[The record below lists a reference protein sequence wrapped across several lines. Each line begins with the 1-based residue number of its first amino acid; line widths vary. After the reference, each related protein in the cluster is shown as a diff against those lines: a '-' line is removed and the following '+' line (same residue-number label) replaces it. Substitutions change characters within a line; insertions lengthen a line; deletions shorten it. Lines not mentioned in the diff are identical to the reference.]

1 LIPLK
6 ANLPAQRL
14 ALVTLGVGAASV
26 AAWLVLGSG
35 AGWALLFGLGNLVA
49 LWVFGSGVEAVIGPL
64 RTFALLAGAI
74 GLALG
79 VNALAGSPAP
89 AWTVISAAPTVAA
102 GLALAILRPRVRVV
116 TLSAVPLFGGVT
128 EVPLAVYGVLWLG
141 VEALALAA
149 W

>member
-14 ALVTLGVGAASV
+14 ALVTVVVGAASV
-26 AAWLVLGSG
+26 AAWLVLGSA
-35 AGWALLFGLGNLVA
+35 AGWPLLFLAGNVVA
-49 LWVFGSGVEAVIGPL
+49 LWVFGSGVEALIGPL

-89 AWTVISAAPTVAA
+89 AWTLISAAPAVAA

-141 VEALALAA
+141 VEALAIAA

>member
-1 LIPLK
+1 VIPLK

-14 ALVTLGVGAASV
+14 ALVTLAVGAASV
-26 AAWLVLGSG
+26 VAWLILGTG
-35 AGWALLFGLGNLVA
+35 AFWPLLFVAGNVVA
-49 LWVFGSGVEAVIGPL
+49 LWVFGSGVEAIIGPL

-74 GLALG
+74 ALAVG
-79 VNALAGSPAP
+79 INALAGSPVP
-89 AWTVISAAPTVAA
+89 TWTLISAAPAAAA

-128 EVPLAVYGVLWLG
+128 EVPLAVYGVLWIG
-141 VEALALAA
+141 VEALAIAA